1 MEVNFDVNLIGK
13 INFRPSY
20 LNDTYKWR
28 NETITQKYKKFLWF
42 KWRSGLDIKP
52 KGFYERKS
60 SYYGDDFWIL
70 VPEDYLIRF
79 GYIVKDVGTIGG
91 ISESKEVWV
100 KSYVEINLGY
110 KSTIG
115 RSFETDIDGRGW
127 IQKLKEMSGKTFE
140 VYKY

>member
-20 LNDTYKWR
+20 LNDTYRWR
-28 NETITQKYKKFLWF
+28 NETITPKYKKFLWF
-42 KWRSGLDIKP
+42 KIKNGLEIKP
-52 KGFYERKS
+52 EGFYELRS
-60 SYYGDDFWIL
+60 TYYGDDYWSF
-70 VPEDYLIRF
+70 VPEDYLLRYGNMIKDNSTTW
-79 GYIVKDVGTIGG
+79 GTVKI
-91 ISESKEVWV
+91 KEVWV

-115 RSFETDIDGRGW
+115 RSFETDQEAKDW

-140 VYKY
+140 VYEY